1 MRVGSRIPGAGLY
14 AWMIAGILWLWTFW
28 ACAGEWQNTDA
39 YSYGFFVPLLA
50 GYFFWRRWPEFQPSP
65 PSNREVLLAWVLLG
79 FLVILAGPVEM
90 LRQTPLYWRP
100 VLWAMGVMAVAA
112 TLAAAFLTGG
122 RAGMLT
128 LLFPICFPL
137 IGIPWPGQVE
147 LAATVTLQGWV
158 ATATGEI
165 LNWFGVAAVVE
176 GKTIR
181 VANCILGVE
190 EACSGLQGL
199 QSSLMVALAGGEVFR
214 RGLRTRLALLAW
226 AVGVA
231 LVGNLFRAVILG
243 FVAIRLGPAGV
254 STWHD
259 SLGIAIL
266 LLVILVVWAVAHGP
280 SPAQATNPPSQLS
293 GKSSGWEFRFAIG
306 LLALLLF
313 YGVFVSWWYATPS
326 DSPDQ
331 PVLVAAPGVIKEK
344 VPEEVWRQLR
354 PSEGVYLKKD
364 DMLGYHFW
372 WAPGKG
378 KASQFYHR
386 PEACMPGVGWQIAG
400 SVREFP
406 VSLHGRATQ
415 WTAFPFERAGQAAT
429 LWWAVWM
436 DGQPVAKVSIDQIR
450 DYYFDRSQSLHFIRD
465 RKSTFSYEVAAC
477 LIPGEPPDLAEV
489 ERRLGEMFQQRDG
502 VRPPGR

>member
-1 MRVGSRIPGAGLY
+1 MEPKARIPGAWY
-14 AWMIAGILWLWTFW
+14 AWVIAGILWVWTFW

-50 GYFFWRRWPEFQPSP
+50 GYFFWRRWPELRPAP
-65 PSNREVLLAWVLLG
+65 PAPREVFRAWVFLAV
-79 FLVILAGPVEM
+79 LVILAGPLEL

-100 VLWAMGVMAVAA
+100 VLWAMGGLAVAA
-112 TLAAAFLTGG
+112 SLAAAFLAGG
-122 RAGMLT
+122 RAGMRT
-128 LLFPICFPL
+128 LFFPVCFPL

-147 LAATVTLQGWV
+147 LAATVSLQGWV

-165 LNWFGVAAVVE
+165 LNWFGVAAAVE

-199 QSSLMVALAGGEVFR
+199 QSSMMVALAGGEVFR
-214 RGLRTRLALLAW
+214 QGLGKRAVLLAW

-231 LVGNLFRAVILG
+231 LVGNLLRAVILG
-243 FVAIRLGPAGV
+243 FVAIRLGPEGV

-259 SLGIAIL
+259 FLGMAIL
-266 LLVILVVWAVAHGP
+266 LVVILVVWAVAHAP
-280 SPAQATNPPSQLS
+280 NPASETRPPAAAAGSAA
-293 GKSSGWEFRFAIG
+293 GWERRIALG
-306 LLALLLF
+306 LLGLLLF
-313 YGVFVSWWYATPS
+313 YGGFVFWWYATPS
-326 DSPDQ
+326 DSPDE
-331 PVLVAAPGVIKEK
+331 PVLTAAPGVSEEK

-354 PSEGVYLKKD
+354 PSEGAYLKND
-364 DMLGYHFW
+364 NLLGYHFW

-386 PEACMPGVGWQIAG
+386 PEACMPGVGWQITG
-400 SVREFP
+400 EVREFSIP
-406 VSLHGRATQ
+406 LHGVVGQ

-436 DGQPVAKVSIDQIR
+436 DGRPVSKFSLDQVR
-450 DYYFDRSQSLHFIRD
+450 AYYFDRAQSLNFIRE

-477 LIPGEPPDLAEV
+477 LIPGEMPDLAEV
-489 ERRLGEMFQQRDG
+489 ERRLGEMFHRRDG
-502 VRPPGR
+502 VRPTTR